1 MQGGFI
7 GGFKENLKA
16 IKQEIRG
23 AEIFDEPIKFNK
35 SKINQKEFRIWSSIY
50 AKEFIINT
58 LIYKKKFSIE
68 VSINTLNK
76 TSFHGEVANIELQME
91 TKANNLVLP
100 KSSTVVFNKDFGEFR
115 TVALA
120 KPIELTKKSK
130 IKKEP
135 IDKFK
140 VKTFEGTDK
149 IRKIGATVEG
159 RRFLTNK
166 ELIDLAIKVKSIK
179 RDLDFTKYNFKAVF
193 ERLPYDLIEDYQYL
207 DDSVELKIFYKK
219 YTREAPILKNLVIL
233 VEKNS
238 LTTEKI
244 FI

>member
-16 IKQEIRG
+16 IKQEIKG
-23 AEIFDEPIKFNK
+23 ADVFDEPVKFQK

-50 AKEFIINT
+50 SKEFIINT
-58 LIYKKKFSIE
+58 LIFEKKFSVE
-68 VSINTLNK
+68 VNINTLNK
-76 TSFHGEVANIELQME
+76 TSFHGDIKKINLQME
-91 TKANNLVLP
+91 SGVNNLELP
-100 KSSTVVFNKDFGEFR
+100 TSSTTCFKKDLEKF
-115 TVALA
+115 TTIALA
-120 KPIELTKKSK
+120 KPIELTKKTK
-130 IKKEP
+130 IKKEQ

-149 IRKIGATVEG
+149 IRKIGATIEG

-193 ERLPYDLIEDYQYL
+193 ERLPYDFIEDYQYL
-207 DDSVELKIFYKK
+207 DDSVELKLYYKK
-219 YTREAPILKNLVIL
+219 YTRETPVLKNLVIL

-238 LTTEKI
+238 LITEKI